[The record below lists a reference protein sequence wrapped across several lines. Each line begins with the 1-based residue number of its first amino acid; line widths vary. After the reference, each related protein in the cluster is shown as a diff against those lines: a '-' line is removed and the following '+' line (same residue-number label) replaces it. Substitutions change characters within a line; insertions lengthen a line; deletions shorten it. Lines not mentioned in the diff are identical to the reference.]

1 MEIPQSEL
9 DKLKEADGEQFFDE
23 DASEEETTP
32 EPEVVEKSEEK
43 VSESTDEDSVADK
56 ARIPYS
62 RFETVNEAKIKAEAR
77 AELLEQQL
85 EEARK
90 GSKTV
95 ESSTDIDLPE
105 EWVEL
110 YGDSD
115 AAKRAYALQIG
126 LNERL
131 IETAETKVFERIQ
144 NQAKEEQEMVN
155 KNLEIIED
163 SLAQFQEKLGR
174 DLTEVEES
182 AILDIQD
189 EFTPKDENGSY
200 VAPLLSPE
208 KAFEVYE
215 LRTAT
220 AKAHKVQAKR
230 GVVSLTGASS
240 EGDVSASSANYN
252 PSAWGSWR
260 DKV

>member
-1 MEIPQSEL
+1 MNIPQEEL
-9 DKLKEADGEQFFDE
+9 DKLKDAEGNFFDE
-23 DASEEETTP
+23 DASIEEEAT
-32 EPEVVEKSEEK
+32 EAEVVEKSEEQ
-43 VSESTDEDSVADK
+43 VSASTEDAVK
-56 ARIPYS
+56 EVGRIPYS
-62 RFETVNEAKIKAEAR
+62 RFESVNEAKIKAEAR

-85 EEARK
+85 AEARN
-90 GSKTV
+90 GSKAV
-95 ESSTDIDLPE
+95 ESEDVALPD

-115 AAKRAYALQIG
+115 AAKRAYSLQLG

-131 IETAETKVFERIQ
+131 LETAESKVFERLQ
-144 NQAKEEQEMVN
+144 NREKEEQEMVS
-155 KNLEIIED
+155 KNLEAIED

-174 DLTEVEES
+174 DLTETEES

-189 EFTPKDENGSY
+189 EFTAKDANGKYISE
-200 VAPLLSPE
+200 LLSPE
-208 KAFEVYE
+208 KAFEVYT
-215 LRTAT
+215 LRNTAAT
-220 AKAHKVQAKR
+220 AKKVQAKR

-240 EGDVSASSANYN
+240 EGEVSASSANYN

>member
-1 MEIPQSEL
+1 MDIPQEEL
-9 DKLKEADGEQFFDE
+9 DKLNAAEGEQFFDD
-23 DASEEETTP
+23 DAPEEETTP
-32 EPEVVEKSEEK
+32 EAEVVEENEEA
-43 VSESTDEDSVADK
+43 VSGSTEEEPVADK

-85 EEARK
+85 EDFK
-90 GSKTV
+90 KSKTV
-95 ESSTDIDLPE
+95 DTEDIELPA

-115 AAKRAYALQIG
+115 AAKRAYSLQLGI
-126 LNERL
+126 NERL
-131 IETAETKVFERIQ
+131 IETAQTKVLESIKS
-144 NQAKEEQEMVN
+144 AEKEEKETIAR
-155 KNLEIIED
+155 NLEVIED
-163 SLAQFQEKLGR
+163 SLAQFQETLGR
-174 DLTEVEES
+174 SLTEVEEN

-189 EFTPKDENGSY
+189 EFTAKDSNGKY
-200 VAPLLSPE
+200 VSELLSPE
-208 KAFEVYE
+208 KAFEIYT
-215 LRTAT
+215 LRNTAVT
-220 AKAHKVQAKR
+220 AKKVQAKR

-240 EGDVSASSANYN
+240 EGTVSGSSADYN